1 MDMNMLARA
10 GALAIVLVAILATAI
25 GFGREEETSPPLPH
39 APAATAA
46 TADPLRGELVR
57 CQLLGETGT
66 SDTACLRAWAEN
78 RRRFMAPG
86 ARALERLPA
95 AAPSSAEDLMRKH
108 TAPAAV
114 TPESQ

>member
-1 MDMNMLARA
+1 MDMKMLARA
-10 GALAIVLVAILATAI
+10 GALAFVLVAILATAI
-25 GFGREEETSPPLPH
+25 EFGQEEKASPPLPH
-39 APAATAA
+39 APAA

-57 CQLLGETGT
+57 CQLLGEAGT

-86 ARALERLPA
+86 PRALERLPA
-95 AAPSSAEDLMRKH
+95 AAPSSAEGLMRKH
-108 TAPAAV
+108 AAPAAV